1 MFMKNGEDLVLHI
14 LVNLNDDFDAYE
26 KRAIAKSI
34 LYDIAHFT
42 MPWIEETN
50 ISEELVFNINH
61 SISRINAGEPTQ
73 YVCGVAPFRN
83 YLLKV
88 DKNVLIPRPETEEL
102 VSLVLANLTVLPS
115 GKGIDIGTGSGA
127 IALSIALESKREMD
141 ALDISQEALKIAA
154 SNIDKY
160 SASVNLIHSDIL
172 KSLLPG
178 NYSFIV
184 SNPPYIPV
192 MDKKD
197 MVDSVLN
204 YEPKEALF
212 VPDDSPLLFY
222 ERIVELSTKS
232 IIPKGGLFFECHPE
246 FISGVAD
253 LLIANGFENVQ
264 ILSDLSGK
272 QRMVQGFMPE

>member
-1 MFMKNGEDLVLHI
+1 MKNGEDLVLHI

-88 DKNVLIPRPETEEL
+88 DRNVLIPRPETEEL